1 MAGRPMLE
9 VDGVS
14 LSFGGVHALRSVS
27 FAASQTDITSIV
39 GPNGAGKT
47 TLINA
52 VTGFH
57 KPGTGR
63 VVFAGQDITG
73 LRPSQIAAGGL
84 VRTFQK
90 TEVFGGLD
98 VQRAVEIGT
107 ACGRDFPLWRVVW
120 PGAIKTARAQA
131 RDEADG
137 ILGLCGLRHLAD
149 KVCGA
154 LSYGEQ
160 RILEIALALAARPR
174 LLMLDEP
181 ASGLNPTE
189 ARRLG
194 KLITG
199 VRASGIGIVLIEHN
213 MQLVMSISDRIV
225 VLHHG
230 EKIAEGTPEAIAAD
244 EGVIEAYLGGQQ
256 LASA

>member
-1 MAGRPMLE
+1 MLE
-9 VDGVS
+9 VHGVGM
-14 LSFGGVHALRSVS
+14 SFGGVHALRSVS
-27 FAASQTDITSIV
+27 FTAGQADITSIV

-47 TLINA
+47 TLFNA
-52 VTGFH
+52 VTGFC

-63 VVFAGQDITG
+63 VVFAGQDITR
-73 LRPSQIAAGGL
+73 LQPSRIAAGGL

-90 TEVFGGLD
+90 TEVFGGLE
-98 VQRAVEIGT
+98 VRRAVEIGT
-107 ACGRDFPLWRVVW
+107 ACGLDFALWRVVW
-120 PGAIKTARAQA
+120 PGAIRRARAQA
-131 RDEADG
+131 RDEADR
-137 ILGLCGLRHLAD
+137 ILDLCGLRHLAG
-149 KVCGA
+149 KLCGA

-194 KLITG
+194 TLITG

-230 EKIAEGTPEAIAAD
+230 EKIAEGVPEAIATD
-244 EGVIEAYLGGQQ
+244 ERVIEAYLGGQRP
-256 LASA
+256 AAA